1 LEKKLAFFSKTNVM
15 IKFLQKVAAIW
26 AKNANIFAKFYGEN
40 IFKITTSVPEAI
52 LNFTPGPQG

>member
-1 LEKKLAFFSKTNVM
+1 M